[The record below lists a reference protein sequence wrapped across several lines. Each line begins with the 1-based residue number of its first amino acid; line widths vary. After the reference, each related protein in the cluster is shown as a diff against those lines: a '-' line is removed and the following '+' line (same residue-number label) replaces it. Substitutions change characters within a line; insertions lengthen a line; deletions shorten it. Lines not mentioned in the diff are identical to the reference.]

1 MNNSQLIQRFLREQF
16 FSNIW
21 LTLWLVILSGGTL
34 YTLALQLAAS
44 PLVTTLILLVWLGTV
59 GWTVRDELAH
69 HHNPVTMWLK
79 NNLYLTSSNVIITLL
94 LVLWVTAGLRAF
106 ANYALVNATF
116 STDPI
121 TSDKQNSVSSLA
133 ELQAQGV
140 DVAGVAAGETKTII
154 EQTNFWGTPLV
165 ETSYTPRLDD
175 PETVDVLRQEVHTG
189 ASWGAVIDNL
199 GNLFLFRYKD
209 VQHVWRVWL
218 ALGVMGVL
226 LLPSLWIYSQEQFR
240 NSWARTILTWGW
252 LVSPFLLLI
261 ILQGV
266 KESEWRP
273 INWVSS
279 LFPYLKPDDIWGGF
293 LLTVIISVFAIVA
306 SFPAGVLLALG
317 RRSQVYGIP
326 YQVTYG
332 LTALFTLYFLATS
345 TPANLTAARSQVE
358 TVFAFWPLLLPLLAY
373 LFQRNFQGNAIA
385 AFSTIFIEVIR
396 GVPLITVLFMS
407 IILFPIFLPPTYGD
421 AVRSFLPDFIA
432 NGLLSFAPDW
442 SGRAVEIL
450 GSWRVMVAFAIFSAA
465 YLAENVRGGLQALS
479 KGQYEAADALGLSTF
494 QKYYY
499 IILPQALRLVIPAM
513 VGQFIALFKDT
524 SLVYLVGLFDFL
536 AVANSIASQPKWLG
550 IRTEPYILLLFVYF
564 VGSSLMAS
572 YSLYLERRLGV
583 GER

>member
-1 MNNSQLIQRFLREQF
+1 MNSSEQIQRFLREQLLG
-16 FSNIW
+16 NVW
-21 LTLWLVILSGGTL
+21 LTGWLLLLAGATF
-34 YTLALQLAAS
+34 YTLFWQLTTA
-44 PLVTTLILLVWLGTV
+44 PLLTILIFLLWAGSV

-79 NNLYLTSSNVIITLL
+79 NNLYLSSSNVLITLL
-94 LVLWVTAGLRAF
+94 LVLWLAAGLRAF

-116 STDPI
+116 TTDPI
-121 TSDKQNSVSSLA
+121 TSEKQNSVSTLT

-140 DVAGVAAGETKTII
+140 DLAGVAAGETKTIV

-165 ETSYTPRLDD
+165 EVAYTPRLDD
-175 PETVDVLRQEVHTG
+175 PQTVDVFRQEVHTG
-189 ASWGAVIDNL
+189 ASWGAVIDNF

-209 VQHVWRVWL
+209 AQHVWRVWL
-218 ALGVMGVL
+218 ALGVVGVL
-226 LLPSLWIYSQEQFR
+226 LLPSLWVYSQEQFR

-252 LVSPFLLLI
+252 LVSPVLLLV
-261 ILQGV
+261 ILQGA
-266 KESEWRP
+266 EDLP
-273 INWVSS
+273 M
-279 LFPYLKPDDIWGGF
+279 FPYLKPDDIWGGF

-332 LTALFTLYFLATS
+332 LAALLTLYFLATS
-345 TPANLTAARSQVE
+345 TPANLTAARSNVE

-432 NGLLSFAPDW
+432 NGLLSLAPDW

-550 IRTEPYILLLFVYF
+550 IRTEPYILLLAVYF

>member
-121 TSDKQNSVSSLA
+121 TSDKQNSVSNLA

-140 DVAGVAAGETKTII
+140 ELAGVAAGETKTII

-189 ASWGAVIDNL
+189 ATWGAVIDNL
-199 GNLFLFRYKD
+199 ANLFLFRYKD
-209 VQHVWRVWL
+209 AQHVWRVWL
-218 ALGVMGVL
+218 SLGVVGVL

-252 LVSPFLLLI
+252 LVSPLVLLF
-261 ILQGV
+261 ILSGR
-266 KESEWRP
+266 EGSA
-273 INWVSS
+273 

-332 LTALFTLYFLATS
+332 LTALFSLYFLATS

-432 NGLLSFAPDW
+432 NGLLSLAPDW

>member
-432 NGLLSFAPDW
+432 NGLLSLAPDW

>member
-1 MNNSQLIQRFLREQF
+1 MNYSEQIQRFLREQLLG
-16 FSNIW
+16 NVW
-21 LTLWLVILSGGTL
+21 LTSWLLLLAVATF
-34 YTLALQLAAS
+34 YTLFWQLTTA
-44 PLVTTLILLVWLGTV
+44 PLLTTLIFLLWAGSV

-79 NNLYLTSSNVIITLL
+79 NNLYLTSSNVLITLL
-94 LVLWVTAGLRAF
+94 LVLWVAAGVRAF
-106 ANYALVNATF
+106 AGYALVNATF
-116 STDPI
+116 TTDPI
-121 TSDKQNSVSSLA
+121 TSDKQKSVSTLT

-140 DVAGVAAGETKTII
+140 DLAGVAAGETKTIV

-165 ETSYTPRLDD
+165 EVAYTPRLDD
-175 PETVDVLRQEVHTG
+175 PQTVDVLRREVHTG

-209 VQHVWRVWL
+209 AQYVWRVWV
-218 ALGVMGVL
+218 ALGVVGVL
-226 LLPSLWIYSQEQFR
+226 LLPSLWVYSQEQFR

-252 LVSPFLLLI
+252 LVSPVVLLV

-266 KESEWRP
+266 EDFP
-273 INWVSS
+273 
-279 LFPYLKPDDIWGGF
+279 LFPYLKPDDVWGGF
-293 LLTVIISVFAIVA
+293 LLTVIISVFAIVV

-332 LTALFTLYFLATS
+332 LAALLTLYFLATS
-345 TPANLTAARSQVE
+345 TPVNLTAARSSLE
-358 TVFAFWPLLLPLLAY
+358 TVLAFWPLLLPLLAY

-421 AVRSFLPDFIA
+421 AVRSFLPDFMA
-432 NGLLSFAPDW
+432 NRLLSLAPDW

-550 IRTEPYILLLFVYF
+550 IRTEPYILLLVVYF

-572 YSLYLERRLGV
+572 YSLYLERHLGV

>member
-1 MNNSQLIQRFLREQF
+1 VF
-16 FSNIW
+16 
-21 LTLWLVILSGGTL
+21 
-34 YTLALQLAAS
+34 
-44 PLVTTLILLVWLGTV
+44 
-59 GWTVRDELAH
+59 
-69 HHNPVTMWLK
+69 
-79 NNLYLTSSNVIITLL
+79 
-94 LVLWVTAGLRAF
+94 
-106 ANYALVNATF
+106 
-116 STDPI
+116 
-121 TSDKQNSVSSLA
+121 
-133 ELQAQGV
+133 
-140 DVAGVAAGETKTII
+140 
-154 EQTNFWGTPLV
+154 
-165 ETSYTPRLDD
+165 
-175 PETVDVLRQEVHTG
+175 RQEVHTG
-189 ASWGAVIDNL
+189 ASWGAVIDNF

-209 VQHVWRVWL
+209 AQHVWRVWL
-218 ALGVMGVL
+218 ALGVVGVL
-226 LLPSLWIYSQEQFR
+226 LLPSLWVYSQEQFR

-252 LVSPFLLLI
+252 LVSPVLLLV
-261 ILQGV
+261 ILQGA
-266 KESEWRP
+266 EDLP
-273 INWVSS
+273 M
-279 LFPYLKPDDIWGGF
+279 FPYLKPDDIWGGF

-332 LTALFTLYFLATS
+332 LAALLTLYFLATS
-345 TPANLTAARSQVE
+345 TPANLTAARSNVE

-432 NGLLSFAPDW
+432 NGLLSLAPDW

-550 IRTEPYILLLFVYF
+550 IRTEPYILLLAVYF